1 MVKTFRIFQYN
12 FVSAINNKFTS
23 MIVVFNNDCYFANQN
38 LWFYV
43 EIYFI
48 KILFR

>member
-23 MIVVFNNDCYFANQN
+23 MIVVFNNDYM
-38 LWFYV
+38 
-43 EIYFI
+43 
-48 KILFR
+48 LFCKSKSMVLC